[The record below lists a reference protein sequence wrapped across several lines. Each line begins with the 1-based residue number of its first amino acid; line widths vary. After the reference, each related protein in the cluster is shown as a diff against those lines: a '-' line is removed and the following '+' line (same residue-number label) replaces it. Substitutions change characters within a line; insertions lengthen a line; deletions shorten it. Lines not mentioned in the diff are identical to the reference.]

1 MNVKILVIVSPA
13 FENISAIYMTAKN
26 YNHYLMNDSS
36 GEMKNVLRIKSRY
49 VIGIGKLLVT
59 IAPKSL
65 CQNVD
70 VIDGTTINE
79 RVNDRRKIGKFIIGQ
94 SEITVFWQRLSTRRQ
109 HTFSYD
115 VLMLLYR
122 CTPRRFGAHFR
133 ILWFGINSYH
143 IYWFAFDSAR
153 LIIWFSSRWFAF
165 QIMPFQMNFTF
176 DSSFS
181 SADSFRSIA
190 ENAPFIKVE
199 IVLKVWLIVQ
209 CSVHRTSYHFPCNFE
224 HFSISLSQLKFDA
237 I

>member
-1 MNVKILVIVSPA
+1 MNVKILVIVSLA

-109 HTFSYD
+109 RTFSYD

-133 ILWFGINSYH
+133 FLWFGINSYH
-143 IYWFAFDSAR
+143 ILICLRFRSSNNLIFEPMICFSNHAFPNEFYIW
-153 LIIWFSSRWFAF
+153 LIIFIGRFIPFYRWKC
-165 QIMPFQMNFTF
+165 
-176 DSSFS
+176 
-181 SADSFRSIA
+181 SI
-190 ENAPFIKVE
+190 
-199 IVLKVWLIVQ
+199 
-209 CSVHRTSYHFPCNFE
+209 H
-224 HFSISLSQLKFDA
+224 
-237 I
+237 